1 MLSTPTS
8 IRAKIDGP
16 TWAKDAADT
25 PNPARSSSL
34 EAPDRF
40 FRSCFVANRM
50 TRQRLQS
57 AIKPASE
64 RSLSLARLPDDL
76 HFQALTGQR
85 VFRPVSYLNQGK
97 SGGLRCPRTRPTG
110 QDAPI
115 FSPQTAWRADSGVTT
130 LSIPP
135 YRTLTHPVIETVPLV
150 GAQPGQRQPR

>member
-8 IRAKIDGP
+8 IRAKFDGP

-34 EAPDRF
+34 DAPDRF

-50 TRQRLQS
+50 TRQQLQS
-57 AIKPASE
+57 AIKPSSE

-85 VFRPVSYLNQGK
+85 VFRPVSYLNQGANLAVCGAPGHGLQAK
-97 SGGLRCPRTRPTG
+97 MRRFSAPRQHGG
-110 QDAPI
+110 QVAP
-115 FSPQTAWRADSGVTT
+115 
-130 LSIPP
+130 
-135 YRTLTHPVIETVPLV
+135 
-150 GAQPGQRQPR
+150 

>member
-34 EAPDRF
+34 DAPDRF
-40 FRSCFVANRM
+40 FRSCFVANWM

-76 HFQALTGQR
+76 HFRALTGQS
-85 VFRPVSYLNQGK
+85 VFRPVSYLNQGQIWRFAVPQDTAYRP
-97 SGGLRCPRTRPTG
+97 RC
-110 QDAPI
+110 
-115 FSPQTAWRADSGVTT
+115 ADFQ
-130 LSIPP
+130 PP
-135 YRTLTHPVIETVPLV
+135 DNMEGR
-150 GAQPGQRQPR
+150 